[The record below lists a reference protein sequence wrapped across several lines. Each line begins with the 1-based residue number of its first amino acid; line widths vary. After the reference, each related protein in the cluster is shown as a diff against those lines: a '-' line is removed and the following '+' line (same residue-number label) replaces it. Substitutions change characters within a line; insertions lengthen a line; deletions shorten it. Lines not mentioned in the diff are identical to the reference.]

1 MAGAL
6 SLLRTFVVAA
16 RALFVRDKKA
26 KKLEKPGDSKRKLK
40 PTQNAAWN
48 SCCWPAR
55 GLGFPS
61 GF

>member
-26 KKLEKPGDSKRKLK
+26 KKLEKPGD
-40 PTQNAAWN
+40 
-48 SCCWPAR
+48 
-55 GLGFPS
+55 
-61 GF
+61 